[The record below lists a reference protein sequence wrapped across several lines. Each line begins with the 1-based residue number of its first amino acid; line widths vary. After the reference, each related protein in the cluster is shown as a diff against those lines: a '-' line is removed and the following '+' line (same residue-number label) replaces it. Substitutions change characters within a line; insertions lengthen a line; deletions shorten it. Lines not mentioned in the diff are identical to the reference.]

1 MESLGD
7 SFGDAFITLP
17 LLIIGFIFFLGTLTS
32 NIGLLYL
39 FLGHLGV
46 VPALQFLGN
55 ETRPFGQTSD
65 INFNFKNMLYY
76 FLSWGAFML
85 IHSFALK
92 GLTGSDLSHI
102 VLALGIPSVFL
113 HIYFRFFGRPVTT
126 NTFTFLD
133 LVNIPYWRSE
143 ERSITESAPAC
154 NLLPYASSKS
164 EESPSKSTTMSSPS
178 NWMYHIV
185 FFFGFIF
192 ANALALYNV
201 DVPEKVKTNDPKKD
215 AERNANIELRVSNR
229 KSICIAIMILPII
242 ILGILLWLRF
252 TLTACE
258 GTFFSSLTHIL
269 ITYGTGISFC
279 YVLIKN
285 CGVRPA
291 DVLGIVQ
298 GMISTDLIDNPIV
311 CVGTPQ

>member
-46 VPALQFLGN
+46 VPALEFLGN
-55 ETRPFGQTSD
+55 ETRPFGQID
-65 INFNFKNMLYY
+65 DLKINFKNILYY
-76 FLSWGAFML
+76 FLSWLTFML

-102 VLALGIPSVFL
+102 VLVCGVPSFLL
-113 HIYFRFFGRPVTT
+113 HIYFRLFQRPNT

-133 LVNIPYWRSE
+133 LVNIPYWLSE

-154 NLLPYASSKS
+154 NLLPSSTS

-178 NWMYHIV
+178 YWMYHIV

-192 ANALALYNV
+192 ANALALYNE

-215 AERNANIELRVSNR
+215 AERNANIDRRVTNR
-229 KSICIAIMILPII
+229 KSICMAIMILPII

-258 GTFFSSLTHIL
+258 GTFISSLTHIL

-279 YVLIKN
+279 YVLIKS

-298 GMISTDLIDNPIV
+298 GMISADLIDNPIV

>member
-17 LLIIGFIFFLGTLTS
+17 LLIIGFIFFLGILTS
-32 NIGLLYL
+32 NIGILYL

-46 VPALQFLGN
+46 VPALEFLGN
-55 ETRPFGQTSD
+55 ETRPFGQRSD
-65 INFNFKNMLYY
+65 IQFNFKNMFYY

-85 IHSFALK
+85 IHSFGLK
-92 GLTGSDLSHI
+92 GVTGSDLSHI
-102 VLALGIPSVFL
+102 LLVCGVPSVLL
-113 HIYFRFFGRPVTT
+113 HVYFRLSQRA

-133 LVNIPYWRSE
+133 LVNIPYWLSE

-154 NLLPYASSKS
+154 NLLPTSTS

-178 NWMYHIV
+178 YWMYHIV

-192 ANALALYNV
+192 ANALALYNE

-215 AERNANIELRVSNR
+215 AERNANIDRRVTNR
-229 KSICIAIMILPII
+229 KSICMAIMILPII

-258 GTFFSSLTHIL
+258 GTFISSLTHII

-279 YVLIKN
+279 YVLVKS

-298 GMISTDLIDNPIV
+298 GMISADLIDNPIV

>member
-17 LLIIGFIFFLGTLTS
+17 LLIIGFIFFLGILTS

-46 VPALQFLGN
+46 VPALEFLGN
-55 ETRPFGQTSD
+55 ETRPFGNTGEKL
-65 INFNFKNMLYY
+65 NFKNMLYY
-76 FLSWGAFML
+76 FLSWGTFML
-85 IHSFALK
+85 IHSFGLK
-92 GLTGSDLSHI
+92 GLTGSNLSHI
-102 VLALGIPSVFL
+102 LLVCGVPSVLL
-113 HIYFRFFGRPVTT
+113 HIYFKVSGTP

-154 NLLPYASSKS
+154 NLLPTSTS

-178 NWMYHIV
+178 YWMYHIV

-192 ANALALYNV
+192 ANALALYNE
-201 DVPEKVKTNDPKKD
+201 DVPEKVKTTDPKKD
-215 AERNANIELRVSNR
+215 AERNANIDRRVTNR
-229 KSICIAIMILPII
+229 KSICMAIMILPII

-258 GTFFSSLTHIL
+258 GTFISSLTHIL

-279 YVLIKN
+279 YVLVKS

-298 GMISTDLIDNPIV
+298 GMISADLIDNPIV

>member
-39 FLGHLGV
+39 FLGHLGI
-46 VPALQFLGN
+46 VPALEFLGN
-55 ETRPFGQTSD
+55 ETRPL
-65 INFNFKNMLYY
+65 INFKNMLYY
-76 FLSWGAFML
+76 FLSWLAFML
-85 IHSFALK
+85 VHSFGLK
-92 GLTGSDLSHI
+92 GVTGSDLSHI
-102 VLALGIPSVFL
+102 VLLCGLPAVVL
-113 HIYFRFFGRPVTT
+113 HIYLKFKDTSNE

-133 LVNIPYWRSE
+133 LVNIPYWRSGV
-143 ERSITESAPAC
+143 RSITASSPSC
-154 NLLPYASSKS
+154 NLLPYSRSIT
-164 EESPSKSTTMSSPS
+164 EESPTTSTTLSSPS
-178 NWMYHIV
+178 NWIYHIV

-192 ANALALYNV
+192 ANALALYNE
-201 DVPEKVKTNDPKKD
+201 DVPDKVKTNDPKKD
-215 AERNANIELRVSNR
+215 AERNANIDRRVSNR
-229 KSICIAIMILPII
+229 KSICIAIIILPII
-242 ILGILLWLRF
+242 ILVILLWLRF
-252 TLTACE
+252 SLTECE
-258 GTFFSSLTHIL
+258 GSFTSSITHIL
-269 ITYGTGISFC
+269 ITYATGISFC
-279 YVLIKN
+279 YVLIKS

>member
-1 MESLGD
+1 
-7 SFGDAFITLP
+7 
-17 LLIIGFIFFLGTLTS
+17 
-32 NIGLLYL
+32 
-39 FLGHLGV
+39 
-46 VPALQFLGN
+46 
-55 ETRPFGQTSD
+55 
-65 INFNFKNMLYY
+65 
-76 FLSWGAFML
+76 
-85 IHSFALK
+85 
-92 GLTGSDLSHI
+92 
-102 VLALGIPSVFL
+102 
-113 HIYFRFFGRPVTT
+113 
-126 NTFTFLD
+126 
-133 LVNIPYWRSE
+133 
-143 ERSITESAPAC
+143 
-154 NLLPYASSKS
+154 
-164 EESPSKSTTMSSPS
+164 
-178 NWMYHIV
+178 MYHIV

-229 KSICIAIMILPII
+229 KSICMSIMIIGII
-242 ILGILLWLRF
+242 ILAILLWLRF

>member
-17 LLIIGFIFFLGTLTS
+17 LLIIGFIFFLGILTS

-55 ETRPFGQTSD
+55 ETRPFGQP
-65 INFNFKNMLYY
+65 KNMFYY
-76 FLSWGAFML
+76 FLSWLTFML
-85 IHSFALK
+85 IHSFGLK
-92 GLTGSDLSHI
+92 GVTGSDLSHI
-102 VLALGIPSVFL
+102 VWACGVPSVAL
-113 HIYFRFFGRPVTT
+113 HIYFRWFGKSYTR

-133 LVNIPYWRSE
+133 LVNIPYWLSE
-143 ERSITESAPAC
+143 ERQITESAPAC
-154 NLLPYASSKS
+154 NLLPSSKS
-164 EESPSKSTTMSSPS
+164 EESPSKSTTISTTMSSPS
-178 NWMYHIV
+178 YWMYHIV

-192 ANALALYNV
+192 ANALALYNE
-201 DVPEKVKTNDPKKD
+201 DVPEKVKTTDPKKD
-215 AERNANIELRVSNR
+215 AERNANIDRRVTNR

-258 GTFFSSLTHIL
+258 GTFISSLTHIL

-279 YVLIKN
+279 YVLVKS

-298 GMISTDLIDNPIV
+298 GMISADLIDNPIV